1 MEELIMRKTK
11 LGLILAMC
19 VLLLTMLLTGCGGT
33 GSVDTAKVEKA
44 VLSVMNEALGTEF
57 TNDESLRGKADY
69 IWNKVDQNGK
79 ILWTDSV
86 WFPTGENGELFWVS
100 PIFNSETFGEDSK
113 FQLTAFTEEE
123 LKKYENPS
131 EELLAR
137 VKREIAPADSSTEIT
152 SICVTAR
159 NIGGKVYVVYVKESK
174 SK

>member
-1 MEELIMRKTK
+1 M
-11 LGLILAMC
+11 
-19 VLLLTMLLTGCGGT
+19 
-33 GSVDTAKVEKA
+33 
-44 VLSVMNEALGTEF
+44 
-57 TNDESLRGKADY
+57 
-69 IWNKVDQNGK
+69 
-79 ILWTDSV
+79 
-86 WFPTGENGELFWVS
+86 S
-100 PIFNSETFGEDSK
+100 PIFASDTFGEDSK
-113 FQLTAFTEEE
+113 FQLTAFTEEK

>member
-1 MEELIMRKTK
+1 MRKTK
-11 LGLILAMC
+11 LGLFLVMCVVVLAM
-19 VLLLTMLLTGCGGT
+19 LTACGGS
-33 GSVDTAKVEKA
+33 GGGYMSNVDPAKAEKA
-44 VLSVMNEALGTEF
+44 FLSAVNKALGTEF
-57 TNDESLRGKADY
+57 VNDESLRGKADY

>member
-1 MEELIMRKTK
+1 MRKTK

-33 GSVDTAKVEKA
+33 GSVDTTKVEKA
-44 VLSVMNEALGTEF
+44 VLSVMNEALDTEF

-100 PIFNSETFGEDSK
+100 PIFDSDTFGEDSK
-113 FQLTAFTEEE
+113 FQLTAFTEEK